1 MDISDIGKMGNF
13 WDPSICKGGM
23 MGYWD
28 IQNDITSVIIS
39 KGIEMIDKTVF
50 YASQGLTKITI
61 PISVT
66 SIGSQ
71 AFSGCTSLTEIT
83 IPSSVTSIGSQA
95 FFGCTSL
102 TEITI
107 PSNVTTM
114 EFGAF
119 LGIPSITVHVPWK
132 EGEKPD
138 GWADNWNET
147 NDGTITVDYAK

>member
-1 MDISDIGKMGNF
+1 MDVSGIGKKGTF
-13 WDPSICKGGM
+13 WDQSICTNNRID
-23 MGYWD
+23 GYYY
-28 IQNDITSVIIS
+28 IQKDITSVTIS
-39 KGIEMIDKTVF
+39 EGIEMIDGYVF
-50 YASQGLTKITI
+50 CASQGLTK
-61 PISVT
+61 
-66 SIGSQ
+66 
-71 AFSGCTSLTEIT
+71 IT

-95 FFGCTSL
+95 FYGCTSL